1 MGGATLAG
9 ANTRSLPLDSIF
21 PGTPGPGIAPNG
33 IAPDAIAPDAVA
45 PDIAG
50 EKIDDARQSI
60 CTWASCGPQRTDSP
74 WTLAGFG
81 LAAGATA
88 WFGRR
93 PRGKPR
99 TQSTQSAS
107 G

>member
-9 ANTRSLPLDSIF
+9 ANTRSLPLDSNF
-21 PGTPGPGIAPNG
+21 PGTPAAG
-33 IAPDAIAPDAVA
+33 IAPDVIA

-50 EKIDDARQSI
+50 EKIDDARQSL
-60 CTWASCGPQRTDSP
+60 CTWASCGPQRADSP